1 MPCRKVRDSALV
13 VGLSMLSKASAAT
26 CRPLCC
32 CCCCSQASTATGQGA
47 KRLHT
52 SYRHPSSHNP
62 LLVVVDDVVVV
73 VWVVCLFAG
82 LGKGGGR
89 RAGVGWGGVGWG
101 GVRIVVFSATALMPL
116 ACVGRGYER
125 GNKQQQNAH
134 NVRARVCESQV
145 FY

>member
-32 CCCCSQASTATGQGA
+32 CCCCSQASTATGRGA

-52 SYRHPSSHNP
+52 SYRHASSHNP

-73 VWVVCLFAG
+73 WLVCLFAC
-82 LGKGGGR
+82 LGKEGGR
-89 RAGVGWGGVGWG
+89 EEW
-101 GVRIVVFSATALMPL
+101 VRVVVFSATALMPL
-116 ACVGRGYER
+116 ACVCRGYER
-125 GNKQQQNAH
+125 GNKQQQNTH
-134 NVRARVCESQV
+134 NVGARVCESQV